1 MSEIAYIRETEDE
14 EVSMSAGARLL
25 SESELE
31 VLKVLWETGPAPVR
45 GLLDQLG
52 ERGSTWAYTTV
63 QTLLGRLQE
72 KGFVTSEK
80 RGRAF
85 VFSAAVSQDDLV
97 GQHLDD
103 LASRVCEGAS
113 TPLVWNLV
121 QRGKLS
127 KKDLKAL
134 RGLLDELDG
143 EAR

>member
-1 MSEIAYIRETEDE
+1 
-14 EVSMSAGARLL
+14 MSAGARLL
-25 SESELE
+25 SEAELD

-45 GLLDQLG
+45 GIL
-52 ERGSTWAYTTV
+52 ERVEGRGKTWAYTTV

-80 RGRAF
+80 EGRAF
-85 VFSAAVSQDDLV
+85 VFAAAVTQDELV

-113 TPLVWNLV
+113 SPLVWNLV

-127 KKDLKAL
+127 KKDLADL
-134 RGLLDELDG
+134 RGLLDELEED
-143 EAR
+143 A